1 MLNIE
6 NKSRHDKLLNLL
18 FILVIVVTGI
28 YVTIRIA
35 INSNDDGFPLS
46 TPEVSLEQL
55 PQIEE
60 VQIFTYSQDN
70 YSNILDSMGMLIT
83 AQEEVP
89 VTIDSTVSEY
99 HSNLRYTS
107 ELSASYNYIVLV
119 RAGVDFSDISI
130 QSLEFN
136 KLTGIITKAT
146 VQLPPAEIVSATINY
161 DKLNDPIINEYRMT
175 DTAKKLASLLIALRT
190 KVIPEVEDRARLH
203 SNILV
208 EAEGNAEDIVEEML
222 FSLRVQEVEFVTIE
236 ERH

>member
-1 MLNIE
+1 MLNME
-6 NKSRHDKLLNLL
+6 RKSEHNKLFHLL
-18 FILVIVVTGI
+18 FILVIVITGV
-28 YVTIRIA
+28 YVTIKIV
-35 INSNDDGFPLS
+35 ISSNGDDSL
-46 TPEVSLEQL
+46 TNTREVSLEQP

-60 VQIFTYSQDN
+60 VKIFTYSQDN

-99 HSNLRYTS
+99 HGNLRYTS
-107 ELSASYNYIVLV
+107 ELSASYNYVVLV
-119 RAGVDFSDISI
+119 RAGVDFSDINI

-175 DTAKKLASLLIALRT
+175 DTAKELAGLLIALRT

-208 EAEGNAEDIVEEML
+208 QAERNAEDIVEELL
-222 FSLRVQEVEFVTIE
+222 FSLGVQEVEFVAIE
-236 ERH
+236 EGR